1 MKLRI
6 KGNMVRLR
14 LTQSEVARLRD
25 AGQVIEST
33 EFPGGPLR
41 YSVAVGDA
49 AAPFAAD
56 FRDGRIE
63 VRLPLAEVR
72 QWADSAEEGLY
83 GRAGAVDIA
92 VEKDFQCLH
101 QPGGGDEAEA
111 FPNPAAS
118 RG

>member
-6 KGNMVRLR
+6 RGNTVRFR
-14 LTQSEVARLRD
+14 LTQPEVARLRET
-25 AGQVIEST
+25 GQVIEST
-33 EFPGGPLR
+33 DFPGGPLR
-41 YSVAVGDA
+41 YSIAVADG
-49 AAPFAAD
+49 AAPFEAD

-72 QWADSAEEGLY
+72 QWADSAKEGLY

-111 FPNPAAS
+111 FPNPAAPS
-118 RG
+118 R